1 MHSNLACHE
10 VLSTRDHVRASF
22 YSEGSGP
29 FSPVNES
36 KKKLKCRLGSWGR
49 PLKKVT
55 LPSRPEGWLWSHCF
69 SVIGKNQ
76 KRAKDLSTPKWHI
89 TQGMPFHQQ
98 PVEAAQWDGGGVGEG
113 WHIHSQRGA
122 VGPLLVYA
130 WEIQVHF
137 LLSSYCEV
145 LCNTP
150 FTRMS
155 HAPQHK
161 N

>member
-98 PVEAAQWDGGGVGEG
+98 PVEASQWDGGGGG
-113 WHIHSQRGA
+113 GRLAHSLTERSCGSSPSICMGNPGTFPF
-122 VGPLLVYA
+122 V
-130 WEIQVHF
+130 F
-137 LLSSYCEV
+137 LLWSI
-145 LCNTP
+145 
-150 FTRMS
+150 M
-155 HAPQHK
+155 
-161 N
+161 